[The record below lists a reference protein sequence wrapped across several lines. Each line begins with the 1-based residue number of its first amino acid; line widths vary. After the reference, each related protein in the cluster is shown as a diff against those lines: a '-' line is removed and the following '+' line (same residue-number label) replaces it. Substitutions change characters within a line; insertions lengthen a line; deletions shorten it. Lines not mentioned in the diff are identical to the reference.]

1 MNIAVLG
8 TWHVHAPEYTEAILH
23 HPGANLVAVWDAD
36 AQKGAAFAEKY
47 QAPFVANLDELLAD
61 PSIDSVCVCTAT
73 NEHPEIITKAAHAK
87 KHIFTEKVLG
97 FTKKEAEAM
106 KQAIDEAGICFTI
119 SFPHRTFGKLLF
131 AKQQLDSGA
140 LGTITYARVRNV
152 HNGASAGWLPPHFY
166 DAAQCGGGAMMDLG
180 AHPMYTLGWLLGAPT
195 AISSTFTTVTDKPV
209 EDNAVSVLQFACGA
223 IAVSETGFVSEN
235 NPYTLELSGTKGA
248 LMVHGDDVTYCCEET
263 GNEWKAA
270 VLPANQDLPIDQ
282 WMNAVAQGTAAP
294 FGTDDAVLL
303 SELME
308 GAYLA
313 HQTQA
318 THYFSHA

>member
-8 TWHVHAPEYTEAILH
+8 TWHVHAPEYTEAIVKNPH
-23 HPGANLVAVWDAD
+23 AQLVAVWDKD
-36 AQKGAAFAEKY
+36 PQKGASFAEKY
-47 QAPFVANLDELLAD
+47 QTSFVADLDTLLAS
-61 PSIDSVCVCTAT
+61 PEIDSVCICTAT
-73 NEHPEIITKAAHAK
+73 NEHPEVITKAANSG

-97 FTKKEAEAM
+97 FTKQDAMNM
-106 KQAIDEAGICFTI
+106 KQAIDAAGIQFTI

-131 AKQQLDSGA
+131 AKQMVESEA

-166 DAAQCGGGAMMDLG
+166 DQTQCGGGAMMDLG
-180 AHPMYTLGWLLGAPT
+180 AHPMYTLGWLLGAP
-195 AISSTFTTVTDKPV
+195 ASISSTFTSVTDKPV
-209 EDNAVSVLQFACGA
+209 EDNAVSVLQFATGA

-248 LMVHGDDVTYCCEET
+248 LMVHGDSVTYCCEET
-263 GNEWKAA
+263 GNEWKPA
-270 VLPANQDLPIDQ
+270 VLPANQPLPIDQ
-282 WMNAVAQGTAAP
+282 WMDAVEHGTAAP

-308 GAYLA
+308 GAYIA
-313 HQTQA
+313 MKTQA
-318 THYFSHA
+318 TYRFN